1 LTTVEG
7 MLFEALK
14 DNLPDG
20 WVVSLEA
27 GAGTGWVV
35 VVHRSDASKGAPRF
49 TVCRWHNCVGLFVRW
64 MDDSASSIVFT
75 ELSPVID
82 LIPSSIFAV
91 AEASLATVRTASWA
105 ETRH

>member
-1 LTTVEG
+1 
-7 MLFEALK
+7 
-14 DNLPDG
+14 
-20 WVVSLEA
+20 
-27 GAGTGWVV
+27 
-35 VVHRSDASKGAPRF
+35 
-49 TVCRWHNCVGLFVRW
+49 
-64 MDDSASSIVFT
+64 MDDSASSVVFI